1 MAVIN
6 NHSSISLDANFQGKH
21 TELLQY
27 FFNQGLNIE
36 ISDDFA
42 GLKTFLTSQSNDEYP
57 YSFDESFDGV
67 SDLEKQNS
75 FVLYIKNGDEI
86 IATYA
91 AIEFDYDSF
100 HSGMQEVFTGTYENV
115 NVDEGH
121 QFYSS
126 CQWVKTSQR
135 GKKFGMCLDHLKKNI
150 IFDLLNGDVNF
161 AIHKETFKDYHLN
174 GLHYD
179 ESIHLATIPQG
190 DVGGAGEEKDKVYN
204 VCWIKKESWLNKL
217 NDVRKLYNR

>member
-126 CQWVKTSQR
+126 CQWVKKSQR

>member
-36 ISDDFA
+36 IGDDFA

-100 HSGMQEVFTGTYENV
+100 HSGMQEVFTGTYEDV

-126 CQWVKTSQR
+126 CQWVKKSQR

-150 IFDLLNGDVNF
+150 SFDVLGGDVNF

-174 GLHYD
+174 GLHYAN
-179 ESIHLATIPQG
+179 SVKLATIPNG
-190 DVGGAGEEKDKVYN
+190 DVGGAGEAIDKIYHVT
-204 VCWIKKESWLNKL
+204 WSTKESWASKQSE
-217 NDVRKLYNR
+217 VKSLYS

>member
-36 ISDDFA
+36 INDDFA

-126 CQWVKTSQR
+126 CQWVKKSQR

-161 AIHKETFKDYHLN
+161 AIHKEAFKDYHIN

-179 ESIHLATIPQG
+179 KSEKIALIPNG
-190 DVGGAGEEKDKVYN
+190 DVGGAGEKIDKVYH
-204 VCWIKKESWLNKL
+204 VAWITKTAWANKQSE
-217 NDVRKLYNR
+217 VKSLYS